1 MFKKIKVMAKVTY
14 FIQSKKNPANIYISL
29 SVAFKN
35 VFKRKTGYT
44 IDPKGWSTKTSSPL
58 QNDESLKKLKNDLG
72 KLKNSIEKN
81 LNSATA
87 TGAEISGDWLQEQID
102 LILSKKK
109 KTDVDR
115 LTNYIQVYID
125 KLPYKEFP
133 NAKRGV
139 ARGTIQKYNTLKT
152 KIEDFEKFKKK
163 QFYVK
168 DVDLKFRNDL
178 LTYFTGTDKLNSN
191 SAGRYIRF
199 LKTVCLD
206 ADLNDYPVNKQLK
219 QIKGFTE
226 KATKVF
232 LSFDELETI
241 ENTTFVRLALE
252 NAKNWLIIGCYIGQR
267 VSDLLTLT
275 DENIKVRNGLELLEL
290 TQKKTRKRVAIPL
303 HYKVREILDRANG
316 KFPTPLSAQKFNGHL
331 KDLCEIAKIS
341 LLTEGAK
348 LNKETKRKSPG
359 MYPKHELVTSHV
371 CRRSFATNFYGD
383 MPTALLISITGHAT
397 ETQFLEYIGKTSND
411 YAVQIAD
418 YWSKQQL
425 LATKEPV
432 LTVVKRAQ

>member
-35 VFKRKTGYT
+35 VFKRKSGYT
-44 IDPKGWSTKTSSPL
+44 IDPKDWSTATNLPK
-58 QNDESLKKLKNDLG
+58 QGDENLKDVKIKLSTLSTK
-72 KLKNSIEKN
+72 IEAN
-81 LNSATA
+81 LNKATSNSV
-87 TGAEISGDWLQEQID
+87 EISGDWLQEQID
-102 LILSKKK
+102 IITVKKK

-133 NAKRGV
+133 NGKRGV

-152 KIEDFEKFKKK
+152 KIEDFEKHQKK
-163 QFYVK
+163 QYYVK

-232 LSFDELETI
+232 LSFDELRAI

-267 VSDLLTLT
+267 VSDLLILT
-275 DENIKVRNGLELLEL
+275 DENIKVRNGLELIEL
-290 TQKKTRKRVAIPL
+290 TQKKTGKRVAIPL
-303 HYKVREILDRANG
+303 HHKVKEILNKRNG

-371 CRRSFATNFYGD
+371 CRRSFASNFYGE